1 MGVERPA
8 HGVRGSVKVPHVVQ
22 KTRRFQ
28 IANIRHEI
36 LTVRRKGV
44 PQTVTFSAPA
54 HHRTL
59 PLPTTRATK
68 KRIGH
73 NHHHY
78 RHEALRS
85 KKHRTLERG
94 GGRGRSRLPQFLLAA
109 TTWRQGRH
117 AIAPRSLYRVHPGW
131 CLMTVAIDQRS
142 GEAFGLFARAETSK
156 RSGVC

>member
-1 MGVERPA
+1 MSYKKQDGFRSRTY
-8 HGVRGSVKVPHVVQ
+8 G
-22 KTRRFQ
+22 TR
-28 IANIRHEI
+28 
-36 LTVRRKGV
+36 
-44 PQTVTFSAPA
+44 FSLYDGRVFLKRSLSPRQRTTAPS
-54 HHRTL
+54 TL